1 MNTVLIN
8 DAHLLVVEEG
18 DARTHPVV
26 FIHGFPFSHAM
37 WQSQITAVS
46 RTFRAI
52 AYDVRGLGGS
62 SVGDGQYTIEGHVD
76 DLIGLLDHLAIPKA
90 VIIGL
95 SMGGYI
101 ALRALERNP
110 ERWSGAVLCNTRS
123 EADTDEG
130 RIGRAAAIRMVKK
143 SGSKVFADD
152 FVHKVFAPAS
162 VTRVPDAMEMI
173 TGVIARTP
181 PLAIAGTLLA
191 LAARTDTTASLSR
204 INIPTLIM
212 VGEHD
217 MTTPPEAS
225 RAMHERIPGSELHI
239 VPLAAHMSP
248 LENPEFVNTHLLE
261 FLRRSVAP

>member
-1 MNTVLIN
+1 VNTVLIN
-8 DAHLLVVEEG
+8 DAHLLVVEQG
-18 DARTHPVV
+18 DALANPVV

-46 RTFRAI
+46 RHFRTI

-76 DLIGLLDHLAIPKA
+76 DLIGVLDYLAIPKA

-110 ERWSGAVLCNTRS
+110 ERWSGAVLCDTRS
-123 EADTDEG
+123 EADTNEG
-130 RIGRAAAIRMVKK
+130 RIGRAAAISMVKT
-143 SGSKVFADD
+143 SGSQAFADD
-152 FVHKVFAPAS
+152 FVRKVFAPAS
-162 VTRVPDAMEMI
+162 ITRVPDAVKMI
-173 TGVIARTP
+173 TDVIARTS

-191 LAARTDTTASLSR
+191 LAGRTDTTESLSR
-204 INIPTLIM
+204 ISVPTLIL
-212 VGEHD
+212 VGEYD
-217 MTTPPEAS
+217 ITTPPEAS
-225 RAMHERIPGSELHI
+225 RAMHARIPGSDLHI

-248 LENPEFVNTHLLE
+248 LENPEFVNIRLLE